1 MKIRTII
8 LAVGVALVL
17 AVPAA
22 QAAVL
27 DEGGGAAVVP
37 AAIGDAHDRTST
49 VAGSDAYVPFV
60 SDFPV
65 TTHPVSSPSST
76 LVADGLD
83 WSDVSVGVGMGVAFA
98 ALLVGSALALVR
110 RGRGGAREAS
120 LA

>member
-27 DEGGGAAVVP
+27 DEGGGAAVPV
-37 AAIGDAHDRTST
+37 AIGDAHDRTST
-49 VAGSDAYVPFV
+49 VANSDAYVPFV

-83 WSDVSVGVGMGVAFA
+83 WSDVSVGVGIGVAFA
-98 ALLVGSALALVR
+98 ALLVGSALALLR